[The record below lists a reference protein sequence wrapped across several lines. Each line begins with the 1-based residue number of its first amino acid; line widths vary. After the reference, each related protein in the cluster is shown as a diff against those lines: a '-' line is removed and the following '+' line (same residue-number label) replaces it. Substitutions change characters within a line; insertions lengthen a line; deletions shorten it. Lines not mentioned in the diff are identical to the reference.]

1 MARRR
6 GLRLALL
13 AVVLVLSG
21 LGGTAAATSGGA
33 FVRVDTG
40 SRAALLSPLR
50 AAGLA
55 PVAPRPSDVLGRTN
69 RTERELAGRRYLL
82 VALLFGALLA
92 GVSRRRG
99 RPIGAAAPPS
109 AVPRIV
115 RLRAPPFTSVP
126 NC

>member
-33 FVRVDTG
+33 FARVDTG
-40 SRAALLSPLR
+40 SPATRLSPSR

-92 GVSRRRG
+92 GVSRRR
-99 RPIGAAAPPS
+99 RSDTGAAAPPS
-109 AVPRIV
+109 GVPTVV
-115 RLRAPPFTSVP
+115 RLRAPPFTFVP
-126 NC
+126 TC

>member
-21 LGGTAAATSGGA
+21 LAGTAAAASSFA
-33 FVRVDTG
+33 FARVDTG
-40 SRAALLSPLR
+40 SRAARLSPSR

-92 GVSRRRG
+92 VGRRRAM
-99 RPIGAAAPPS
+99 PIGAAAPPS
-109 AVPRIV
+109 GVPGVV
-115 RLRAPPFTSVP
+115 RLRAPPFASVP
-126 NC
+126 TC